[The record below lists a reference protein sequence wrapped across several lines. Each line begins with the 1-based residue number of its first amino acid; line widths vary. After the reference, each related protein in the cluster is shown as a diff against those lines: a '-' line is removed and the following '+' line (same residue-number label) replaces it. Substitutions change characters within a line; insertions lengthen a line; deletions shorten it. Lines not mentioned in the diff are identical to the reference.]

1 MNAFI
6 IGALQQYGYPA
17 LWLIV
22 FVAAVGVPVS
32 GSLLLFA
39 AGAFAA
45 LGDLNIFILF
55 PVALSAAVMGDNLG
69 YFIGRRVGNAII
81 IWLERQRRI
90 RWITPQN
97 MARGRAYFRRRT
109 AWAIFITRFL
119 IVVLGGPIN
128 ILAGIERYRYR
139 YFLFW
144 DVCGQTLSVIIS
156 LGLGFAFAESWE
168 EVASIFGAFASLVL
182 ALLVAMILASL
193 LIQRIRRRRRAS
205 AIEDE
210 VNDTSQPLVEVGSA
224 LQPLGEVVE
233 TPQPL
238 NGKAGLD
245 GKDGHV
251 TNPVLISELKDAK
264 ETQ

>member
-1 MNAFI
+1 LNAFI

-22 FVAAVGVPVS
+22 FVAAAGAPVS

-45 LGDLNIFILF
+45 LGDLNVFILF

-69 YFIGRRVGNAII
+69 YFIGRRVGIAIV
-81 IWLERQRRI
+81 IWLERKRI
-90 RWITPQN
+90 RWITPHN

-144 DVCGQTLSVIIS
+144 DVFGQTLSVVIS
-156 LGLGFAFAESWE
+156 LGLGYAFAASWE

-182 ALLVAMILASL
+182 ALLVAIILAVL
-193 LIQRIRRRRRAS
+193 LVRRIRRRRGAS
-205 AIEDE
+205 AIEIE
-210 VNDTSQPLVEVGSA
+210 VNDTPQPIVEVSNTHQPLVAVI
-224 LQPLGEVVE
+224 E
-233 TPQPL
+233 TPQSL
-238 NGKAGLD
+238 NGKAELD
-245 GKDGHV
+245 GKAGHD
-251 TNPVLISELKDAK
+251 TKPLLIPEIKDLKEK
-264 ETQ
+264 Q

>member
-6 IGALQQYGYPA
+6 ISALQQYGYPA

-39 AGAFAA
+39 AGAFAG

-55 PVALSAAVMGDNLG
+55 PVALSAAVSGDNLG

-81 IWLERQRRI
+81 VWLERQKRI

-144 DVCGQTLSVIIS
+144 DVFGQAISVILSV
-156 LGLGFAFAESWE
+156 GLGYAFAASWE
-168 EVASIFGAFASLVL
+168 EVASLFGAFGSL
-182 ALLVAMILASL
+182 ALALMTAGILSVLLVR
-193 LIQRIRRRRRAS
+193 RIRRRRRAS
-205 AIEDE
+205 EAEADKP
-210 VNDTSQPLVEVGSA
+210 SQSSVEISEA
-224 LQPLGEVVE
+224 LSSLQEVVE
-233 TPQPL
+233 IPQAL
-238 NGKAGLD
+238 NGNAALD
-245 GKDGHV
+245 SKDEKD
-251 TNPVLISELKDAK
+251 TIPIFISEIKDAK
-264 ETQ
+264 EKQ